1 MKNNNWYN
9 HVQSQKDNF
18 SPIDRFLKDTARDEK
33 LVNSAFSQL
42 NHNGSKV
49 VHTPHTA
56 KVAKEAV
63 DRAYA
68 IKYKHMSALNNVFL
82 SFLEKVMPE
91 GSLENIQDLKVNL
104 KSPNS
109 LGKDPTFN
117 KILEQKP
124 LILKEYDEIVSEISG
139 AVDPWVNKFYN
150 SQNARI
156 VEKTFLEGF
165 GVNDYFDY
173 DNGIKETPT
182 CKSIIPEIAESVAK
196 NFKDIID
203 ENGIKSENPIKKEV
217 ELSELEKALARIKEL
232 EKANAEKDKMLEK
245 RDNFIDKQ
253 DKQIKELE
261 EKNKNALDN
270 DEVLK
275 RVNENKEIISQ
286 LSQENTEKDIVMN
299 KMEEDSLEKDK
310 LIQDKNKIIEDKE
323 RMIDMHKIEI
333 KHSEQIKK
341 MQLDNISEL
350 KDYNLTLKERVTEW
364 KDVSKIKD
372 TNIKELKELNF
383 TKDKKIDGLQ
393 IKVQEL
399 LHPSETTSNNGF
411 EVINYNVDL
420 GGDNNIGNDEI

>member
-1 MKNNNWYN
+1 
-9 HVQSQKDNF
+9 
-18 SPIDRFLKDTARDEK
+18 
-33 LVNSAFSQL
+33 
-42 NHNGSKV
+42 
-49 VHTPHTA
+49 
-56 KVAKEAV
+56 
-63 DRAYA
+63 
-68 IKYKHMSALNNVFL
+68 
-82 SFLEKVMPE
+82 MPE

-109 LGKDPTFN
+109 LGRDSTFN

-165 GVNDYFDY
+165 GVNNYFDY
-173 DNGIKETPT
+173 PNGIKETPT

-203 ENGIKSENPIKKEV
+203 ENGIKSESNIENPIKKEV
-217 ELSELEKALARIKEL
+217 ELSELEKALARINEL

-275 RVNENKEIISQ
+275 RV
-286 LSQENTEKDIVMN
+286 
-299 KMEEDSLEKDK
+299 
-310 LIQDKNKIIEDKE
+310 
-323 RMIDMHKIEI
+323 
-333 KHSEQIKK
+333 
-341 MQLDNISEL
+341 
-350 KDYNLTLKERVTEW
+350 TEW

-399 LHPSETTSNNGF
+399 LHPSENTSNNGF